1 MKLKLIETIIREFP
15 DRSFSYQIWNLDDVK
30 VLSLTDNLGN
40 PPVVKSAADEAIQIV
55 SDWLMEFGPTYLRDG
70 EEHDVAI

>member
-1 MKLKLIETIIREFP
+1 MKLKLVETIVREFP
-15 DRSFSYQIWNLDDVK
+15 DRSFSYQIWNLDNVK

-40 PPVVKSAADEAIQIV
+40 LPVVKSASDEAVQVV
-55 SDWLMEFGPTYLRDG
+55 SDWLMEFGSTYLKDG